1 MPQSLHIEQLK
12 QLREPFYRVAVK
24 ALIFDAD
31 RRLAVVINKNGLAE
45 LPGGGWE
52 RGESIPDCIRREVR
66 EETCGVVT
74 KVGSIVL
81 VARGKS
87 GHGWPVLRLVLS
99 AEVED
104 SAILQPGNGMQAVRF
119 LTKEEFV
126 RQEFALTD
134 RAIQPYADTIWNE
147 SRDQNGKKA

>member
-1 MPQSLHIEQLK
+1 MAQSLHLDQLK

-24 ALIFDAD
+24 ALIFDVEQ
-31 RRLAVVINKNGLAE
+31 RLAVVINKDGLAE

-52 RGESIPDCIRREVR
+52 QDESIPDCIRREVR
-66 EETCGVVT
+66 EETGGEVV

-87 GHGWPVLRLVLS
+87 THGWPVMRLVLS
-99 AEVED
+99 VE
-104 SAILQPGNGMQAVRF
+104 LQDTTALHPGDGMQAVRF

-126 RQEFALTD
+126 RQDFDMTD
-134 RAIQPYADTIWNE
+134 RAIQAYADTIWN
-147 SRDQNGKKA
+147 DK